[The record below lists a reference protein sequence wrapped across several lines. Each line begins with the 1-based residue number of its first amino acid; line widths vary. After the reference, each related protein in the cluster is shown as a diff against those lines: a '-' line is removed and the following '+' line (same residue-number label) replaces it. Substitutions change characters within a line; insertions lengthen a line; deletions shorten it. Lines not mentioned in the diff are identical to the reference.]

1 MSDEWTNVTRNLIII
16 GFTSSRS
23 VTDQTEA
30 TKKETLATLSQL
42 QTGNSCN
49 IDTKSLASPRA

>member
-16 GFTSSRS
+16 GFISSRS
-23 VTDQTEA
+23 ESDKTEA
-30 TKKETLATLSQL
+30 TKKETLATPSQL

-49 IDTKSLASPRA
+49 IDTKSLAFPRA

>member
-1 MSDEWTNVTRNLIII
+1 MNVTRNLIII
-16 GFTSSRS
+16 GFTSLRS

-30 TKKETLATLSQL
+30 TKKETLTTPSQL

-49 IDTKSLASPRA
+49 IDTKSLAFPRA

>member
-23 VTDQTEA
+23 ESDKTEA
-30 TKKETLATLSQL
+30 TKKGTLATPSQL

-49 IDTKSLASPRA
+49 IDTKSLAFPRA

>member
-1 MSDEWTNVTRNLIII
+1 MSDEWTKVTRNLIII

-30 TKKETLATLSQL
+30 TKKETLATPSQL
-42 QTGNSCN
+42 QTGNSCS
-49 IDTKSLASPRA
+49 IDTKSLAFPRA

>member
-30 TKKETLATLSQL
+30 TKKETLATPSQL
-42 QTGNSCN
+42 QTGKSCN
-49 IDTKSLASPRA
+49 IDTKSLAFPRA